1 MTMKVDE
8 YRKQARLN
16 KDKGADEL
24 RKGDFILTATAGGKD
39 VNFIDFVDSIENWNM
54 GGVGRLCQIVDIIDV
69 DESEDFLEG
78 WLGKEAPAHKGGSA
92 SDDIDEGKAKHS
104 LTQDDYDTFF
114 DLITVF
120 RKPSGK
126 WIGVDCQ
133 GYDYWRYVH
142 LPYNYD
148 EVFAEERAEALRV
161 LAEMEAKRKAEKD
174 AELAEHAKA
183 LKRREWELKSKY
195 FGLILSP
202 ANGRILG
209 NNVRKF
215 LAIEFPEIEVKV
227 RVNRTYFGNKYDVSV
242 EVIGVSDEK
251 KMAEIR
257 EVCKVWTETMPT
269 GRISDDDYYGPS
281 ETRMCPMQMFGRV
294 NSNFSF
300 NFGEC

>member
-1 MTMKVDE
+1 MKVDE
-8 YRKQARLN
+8 YMKQAEMNCL
-16 KDKGADEL
+16 KPASEFS
-24 RKGDFILTATAGGKD
+24 KGDFILTATGGGKD
-39 VNFIDFVDSIENWNM
+39 LNFADFVDARENWNI
-54 GGVGRLCQIVDIIDV
+54 GSFERLCQIVDIIDV
-69 DESEDFLEG
+69 AEDEDFLED

-92 SDDIDEGKAKHS
+92 SDDVDESRHQGS
-104 LTQDDYDTFF
+104 LTKVDYATFF

-133 GYDYWRYVH
+133 GYEYWRYVH
-142 LPYNYD
+142 LPYNYE
-148 EVFAEERAEALRV
+148 EVFAAERAEALRL
-161 LAEMEAKRKAEKD
+161 LAEKEAKRKAEKD

-183 LKRREWELKSKY
+183 LKERELGLKSKY
-195 FGLILSP
+195 FGLVISP

-227 RVNRTYFGNKYDVSV
+227 RANRSYFGNKYDVSV

-269 GRISDDDYYGPS
+269 GRIADDDYYGPS

-294 NSNFSF
+294 NGNFSF
-300 NFGEC
+300 NFGGC